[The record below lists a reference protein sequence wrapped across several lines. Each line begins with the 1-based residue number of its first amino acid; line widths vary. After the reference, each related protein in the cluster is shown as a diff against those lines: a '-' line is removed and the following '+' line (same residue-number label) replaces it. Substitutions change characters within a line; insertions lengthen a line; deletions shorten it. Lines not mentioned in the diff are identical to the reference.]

1 MDLKN
6 VYLTTLIPEFPRIYS
21 YNNTSFKRYLDVIY
35 NESQGVVVV
44 PVNTTGRVKASI
56 GEFVTTITDNLIVK
70 KQWTNLY
77 ENTNTVDQDY
87 YNTYIGGDV
96 VTRGAVNDAS
106 VFENISYDYVDVL
119 KTYYKIGNDV
129 DYAFKCDQ
137 MGREIQILFDTS
149 VSPTEAYIILLNP
162 STNGT
167 TQSLMVSHDDVTKVW
182 LKLIAVNYDASW
194 GTTWAIKEFGGNI
207 TIY

>member
-149 VSPTEAYIILLNP
+149 VSTTEAYIILLNP